1 MNICEL
7 STNDYTFNSKF
18 CQCILVFL
26 FCILMKYYGN
36 PIIFFYYGRRAKN
49 IFSKRDIPLLEEII
63 KWLTLYS
70 DSVLEPKIYQN
81 YIEK

>member
-1 MNICEL
+1 MYSYI
-7 STNDYTFNSKF
+7 F
-18 CQCILVFL
+18 ILYFDE
-26 FCILMKYYGN
+26 ILRKSYN
-36 PIIFFYYGRRAKN
+36 FFYYGRRAKN